1 MHSIRVRRIGYNRAM
16 KRVSALGGVLAL
28 GLAALGFKAP
38 AALKWEP
45 LCEPGNGGRIVC
57 VKASPCNP
65 RHIVA
70 MGDMLGGAVSFDG
83 AESWQCTMGLNTYE
97 MASVTFHP
105 SRSNEVWTSSCS
117 GPYVSYD
124 GGRNWQSRRNGM
136 PEPCSWRY
144 SAIVEKILFD
154 KTTPRRMYAFGGSA
168 RRWTEN
174 YRRRDLEKN
183 IPENGENMAKES
195 SC

>member
-1 MHSIRVRRIGYNRAM
+1 M

-83 AESWQCTMGLNTYE
+83 AESWQ
-97 MASVTFHP
+97 
-105 SRSNEVWTSSCS
+105 
-117 GPYVSYD
+117 
-124 GGRNWQSRRNGM
+124 SRRNRM

-144 SAIVEKILFD
+144 SAKVEKILFD
-154 KTTPRRMYAFGGSA
+154 KTTPRRKYAFGGSA

-183 IPENGENMAKES
+183 IPENGGNMAQKS